1 MKKVFILIML
11 AFSVLMCSIQ
21 KEDKKNVGEETSAL
35 PSKIVIG
42 LDDTFAP
49 MGFKNEKGEIVGFDI
64 DLAKEVAKRLNI
76 EVEFKSINW
85 DSKILDLNSGS
96 IDLIWNGLTITP
108 ERTEETA
115 MSKPYMSNNQS
126 IVVRANSNIKTKSD
140 LNGKIVGVQNQSS
153 GEETV
158 VKSGANKDFKEFK
171 GYAQYDQAFMDLD
184 SGRIEAIVVDEMFA
198 KYIKNTKEDQ
208 SGKLLYTIL
217 EDNFGLE
224 YFGIAA
230 KKGNRKLI
238 DAIDKTIEEMKS
250 DGTYKEIFSR
260 WFKD

>member
-1 MKKVFILIML
+1 MKKVFILMML

>member
-1 MKKVFILIML
+1 MKKAVILIMIV
-11 AFSVLMCSIQ
+11 FSILMCSVQ
-21 KEDKKNVGEETSAL
+21 KEEKEVDKGTGGL
-35 PSKIVIG
+35 PSKITVG

-64 DLAKEVAKRLNI
+64 DLAKEVAKRLNM
-76 EVEFKSINW
+76 EVDFKSINW
-85 DSKILDLNSGS
+85 DSKILDLNSGN

-108 ERTEETA
+108 ERSAETE

-126 IVVRANSNIKTKSD
+126 IVVKTGSDIKTKND

-158 VKSGANKDFKEFK
+158 IKEGADKKFKEFK

-184 SGRIEAIVVDEMFA
+184 AGRIEAVVVDEMFA
-198 KYIKNTKEDQ
+198 KYIKNTKEKQ
-208 SGKLLYTIL
+208 SGKPLYTIL
-217 EDNFGLE
+217 KDNFGME
-224 YFGIAA
+224 ECGIAA

-238 DAIDKTIEEMKS
+238 DAIDRTIEEMKA
-250 DGTYKEIFSR
+250 DGTYNEIFNR

>member
-1 MKKVFILIML
+1 
-11 AFSVLMCSIQ
+11 
-21 KEDKKNVGEETSAL
+21 
-35 PSKIVIG
+35 
-42 LDDTFAP
+42 
-49 MGFKNEKGEIVGFDI
+49 
-64 DLAKEVAKRLNI
+64 
-76 EVEFKSINW
+76 
-85 DSKILDLNSGS
+85 
-96 IDLIWNGLTITP
+96 
-108 ERTEETA
+108 
-115 MSKPYMSNNQS
+115 
-126 IVVRANSNIKTKSD
+126 
-140 LNGKIVGVQNQSS
+140 
-153 GEETV
+153 
-158 VKSGANKDFKEFK
+158 
-171 GYAQYDQAFMDLD
+171 MDLD

>member
-1 MKKVFILIML
+1 MKKVFILMML

-35 PSKIVIG
+35 PSKIVVG

>member
-1 MKKVFILIML
+1 MKKVFILMML

-198 KYIKNTKEDQ
+198 KYIKNAKEDQ

-230 KKGNRKLI
+230 KKENRKLI

>member
-1 MKKVFILIML
+1 MKKAVILIMIV
-11 AFSVLMCSIQ
+11 FSILMCSVQ
-21 KEDKKNVGEETSAL
+21 KEEKKEESSGL
-35 PSKIVIG
+35 PSKITVG

>member
-1 MKKVFILIML
+1 MKKVFILMML

-184 SGRIEAIVVDEMFA
+184 SGRIEDIVVDEMFA

>member
-1 MKKVFILIML
+1 MML

-171 GYAQYDQAFMDLD
+171 GYAQYDQAFLDLD
-184 SGRIEAIVVDEMFA
+184 AKRIDAIVIDEMFA
-198 KYIKNTKEDQ
+198 KYIKNT
-208 SGKLLYTIL
+208 
-217 EDNFGLE
+217 N
-224 YFGIAA
+224 
-230 KKGNRKLI
+230 
-238 DAIDKTIEEMKS
+238 
-250 DGTYKEIFSR
+250 
-260 WFKD
+260 

>member
-1 MKKVFILIML
+1 MKKVFILMML

-158 VKSGANKDFKEFK
+158 VKSGAEKDFKELR

>member
-1 MKKVFILIML
+1 MKKVFILMML

-140 LNGKIVGVQNQSS
+140 LNGKIVGVQNQSI

>member
-1 MKKVFILIML
+1 MKKIMVLMVLVFSI
-11 AFSVLMCSIQ
+11 LMCSVQ
-21 KEDKKNVGEETSAL
+21 KEDAKSSETAAELPKKV
-35 PSKIVIG
+35 VVG

-49 MGFKNEKGEIVGFDI
+49 MGFKDEKGEIVGFDI
-64 DLAKEVAKRLNI
+64 DLAKEVMKRLNI

-108 ERTEETA
+108 ERAAETE

-126 IVVRANSNIKTKSD
+126 IVVKADSDIKTKDD
-140 LNGKIVGVQNQSS
+140 LTGRIVGVQSQSS

-158 VKSGANKDFKEFK
+158 IKEGADKKFKEFK

-184 SGRIEAIVVDEMFA
+184 AGRIEAVVVDEMFA
-198 KYIKNTKEDQ
+198 KYIKNTKESQ
-208 SGKLLYTIL
+208 SGTQLYTIL

-224 YFGIAA
+224 DCGIAA
-230 KKGNRKLI
+230 KKGNKILI
-238 DAIDKTIEEMKS
+238 EAIDKTIEEMKA
-250 DGTYKEIFSR
+250 DGTYNEIFSR

>member
-1 MKKVFILIML
+1 MKKVFILMML

-126 IVVRANSNIKTKSD
+126 IVVRANSNIKIKSD

-208 SGKLLYTIL
+208 SGKLLYTSL

-230 KKGNRKLI
+230 KKENTKLI

>member
-1 MKKVFILIML
+1 MKKVFILMML

-230 KKGNRKLI
+230 KKENRKLI